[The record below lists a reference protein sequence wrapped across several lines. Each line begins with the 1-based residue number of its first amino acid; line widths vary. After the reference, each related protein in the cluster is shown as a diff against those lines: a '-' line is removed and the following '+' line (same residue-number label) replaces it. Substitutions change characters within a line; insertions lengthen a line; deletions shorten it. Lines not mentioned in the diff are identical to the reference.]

1 MTHLDVYRCDRK
13 RCQEEKP
20 AEYLATTEGGP
31 DGPYLPEGW
40 LRLDRWRFGEYLCF
54 CSLDC
59 LAIWARAE
67 RAAMEGT

>member
-20 AEYLATTEGGP
+20 AGYVSSDAGRAGPLLP
-31 DGPYLPEGW
+31 DGW
-40 LRLDRWRFGEYLCF
+40 LGLTGGKHF
-54 CSLDC
+54 CGLDC

-67 RAAMEGT
+67 RKVVT